1 MNLIYHI
8 TTPAIWAQAQNT
20 GEVVADSLA
29 TEGFIHC
36 SRAHQLLGVAQRYFP
51 GARDLLVLAI
61 DEGAVV
67 KWLVNEGPAGVGD
80 PLADNVYP
88 HIYGPIPA
96 AAVISAVAWDAA
108 ADGRFVWPVELP
120 RS

>member
-8 TTPAIWAQAQNT
+8 TTPAVWTQAQNT

-29 TEGFIHC
+29 SEGFIHC
-36 SRAHQLLGVAQRYFP
+36 SRAHQLLAVAERHFP
-51 GARDLLVLAI
+51 DVRGLLVLAI
-61 DEGAVV
+61 DEDAVAQ
-67 KWLVNEGPAGVGD
+67 WLVNEGPAGVGT

-96 AAVISAVAWDAA
+96 TAVVSAIALEAAT
-108 ADGRFVWPVELP
+108 DGRFVWPVELP